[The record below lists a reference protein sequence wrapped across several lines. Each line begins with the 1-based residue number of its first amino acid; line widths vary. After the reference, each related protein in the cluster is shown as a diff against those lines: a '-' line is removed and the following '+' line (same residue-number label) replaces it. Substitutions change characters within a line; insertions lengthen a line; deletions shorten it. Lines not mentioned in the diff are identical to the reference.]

1 MSEPIANVAGILA
14 TEPAVTAIVGDQI
27 YMAQAGQ
34 TARAPFIVWQMV
46 SNVAGLQL
54 AGRPTYDAQLM
65 QVDAYS
71 ADQVQAKNLAFAA
84 RDALEAVSHVD
95 RGPVDMGFDSV
106 AKLHRWSL
114 DAAFIW
120 RRGNA

>member
-1 MSEPIANVAGILA
+1 MSAPIADVHGILA
-14 TEPAVTAIVGDQI
+14 TEPAVTAIVGDRI
-27 YMAQAGQ
+27 YMAVAGQ
-34 TARAPFIVWQMV
+34 TAQAPFVVHQLV

-54 AGRPTYDAQLM
+54 AGRPTYDAQM
-65 QVDAYS
+65 FQVDAYS
-71 ADQVQAKNLAFAA
+71 TDQAEARTLAFAA